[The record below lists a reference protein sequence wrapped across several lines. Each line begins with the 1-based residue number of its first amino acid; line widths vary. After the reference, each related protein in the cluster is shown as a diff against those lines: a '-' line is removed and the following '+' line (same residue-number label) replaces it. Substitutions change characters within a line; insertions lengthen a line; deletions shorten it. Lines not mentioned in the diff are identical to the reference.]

1 MRPNSSFLLAFSAPA
16 LASLQIIPGATWTA
30 SDGRHIQA
38 HGAGVIAENG
48 TYYLIGEDK
57 TDGTPFQNVNC
68 YASTDL
74 VRWDYVGALLSRTSS
89 GDLGPDR
96 IVERPKVIYNE
107 ATQKYVLWM
116 HIDSR
121 DYGDAKAG
129 VATGDSVCGKYGKR
143 LYHLLKSYSNIPLEY
158 QGSVR
163 PLGFQSRDM
172 GLYKDDDGSAYLL
185 TEDRQNGLRID
196 KLDSTYTKVESNV
209 YTWSEKIESPAMVK
223 VDGRYYMFGSHLT
236 GWDPNDNV
244 YSTSTSLSSGWS
256 SWREFADDGANT
268 YASQTTFILPYGDG
282 NFMYLGDRWRS
293 DSLFSSTYIWLPL
306 TIGGPTSVS
315 LKNKVN
321 WVPNLLGGGVW
332 TEGITETS
340 YEGEAGQAGGAAKT
354 VSCND
359 CSGGNAMGYIGG
371 PDSGTLTISGITTQK
386 AGTTTIRIRY
396 ANGDSSTR
404 YANVRVNDRPA
415 VKLAFLPSR
424 GGVGS
429 STLVA
434 DLETSDNTIVFEGVD
449 GGWGPD
455 IDRLFVP
462 VE

>member
-1 MRPNSSFLLAFSAPA
+1 MRLGSSLLLAFSAPV
-16 LASLQIIPGATWTA
+16 LASLQIIPGGTWTA

-38 HGAGVIAENG
+38 HGAGVIVENG

-96 IVERPKVIYNE
+96 IVERPKVIYND
-107 ATQKYVLWM
+107 ATGKYVLWM

-129 VATGDSVCGKYGKR
+129 VATGDSVCGKY
-143 LYHLLKSYSNIPLEY
+143 
-158 QGSVR
+158 
-163 PLGFQSRDM
+163 
-172 GLYKDDDGSAYLL
+172 DDDGSAYLL

-209 YTWSEKIESPAMVK
+209 YTWSEKIESPPW
-223 VDGRYYMFGSHLT
+223 S
-236 GWDPNDNV
+236 
-244 YSTSTSLSSGWS
+244 STSTSLSSGWS
-256 SWREFADDGANT
+256 AWREFADDGANT
-268 YASQTTFILPYGDG
+268 YASQTTFILPFGDG

-293 DSLFSSTYIWLPL
+293 DNLFTSSYIWLPI
-306 TIGGPTSVS
+306 TIAGPTSVS

-321 WVPNLLGGGVW
+321 WVPGLAEGASAW
-332 TEGITETS
+332 REGIAETG
-340 YEGEAGQAGGAAKT
+340 YEGEAGQAGGGARS
-354 VSCND
+354 VSCSD

-371 PDSGTLTISGITTQK
+371 PDGGTLTLSGITTEK
-386 AGTTTIRIRY
+386 AGTTTVRIRF
-396 ANGDSSTR
+396 ANGDSTAR
-404 YANVRVNDRPA
+404 FANVRVNNQPP
-415 VKLAFLPSR
+415 VKVAFLPSR

-434 DLETSDNTIVFEGVD
+434 DLETSGNTIVFEGID

-455 IDRLFVP
+455 IDKIFVP

>member
-1 MRPNSSFLLAFSAPA
+1 MRLGSSLLLAFSAPV
-16 LASLQIIPGATWTA
+16 LASLQIIPGGTWTA

-38 HGAGVIAENG
+38 HGAGVIVENG

-96 IVERPKVIYNE
+96 IVERPKVIYND
-107 ATQKYVLWM
+107 ATGKYVLWM

-129 VATGDSVCGKYGKR
+129 VATGDSVCGKY
-143 LYHLLKSYSNIPLEY
+143 EY
-158 QGSVR
+158 IGSVR

-256 SWREFADDGANT
+256 AWREFADDGANT
-268 YASQTTFILPYGDG
+268 YASQTTFILPFGDG

-293 DSLFSSTYIWLPL
+293 DNLFTSSYIWLPI
-306 TIGGPTSVS
+306 TIAGPTSVS

-321 WVPNLLGGGVW
+321 WVPGLAEGASAW
-332 TEGITETS
+332 REGIAETG
-340 YEGEAGQAGGAAKT
+340 YEGEAGQAGGGARS
-354 VSCND
+354 VSCSD

-371 PDSGTLTISGITTQK
+371 PDGGTLTLSGITTEK
-386 AGTTTIRIRY
+386 AGTTTVRIRF
-396 ANGDSSTR
+396 ANGDSTAR
-404 YANVRVNDRPA
+404 FANVRVNNQPP
-415 VKLAFLPSR
+415 VKVAFLPSR

-434 DLETSDNTIVFEGVD
+434 DLETSGNTIVFEGID

-455 IDRLFVP
+455 IDKIFVP